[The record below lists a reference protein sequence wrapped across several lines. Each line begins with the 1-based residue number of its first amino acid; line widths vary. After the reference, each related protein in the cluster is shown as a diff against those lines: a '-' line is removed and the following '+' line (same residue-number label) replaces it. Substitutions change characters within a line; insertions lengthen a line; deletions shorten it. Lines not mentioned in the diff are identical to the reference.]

1 MPHQEL
7 ERTFRQLESTY
18 AHFIERTRLGRKL
31 ELPKIVRICLV
42 IRGACHDSRVL
53 ECLTRF
59 QLVCERLT
67 RSHLPMGVSENDD
80 LLAGRGELQQMRERL
95 HYSSH
100 AAPEFKERRVSAR
113 RRNPPNSSDFLRA
126 G

>member
-7 ERTFRQLESTY
+7 ERTLKQLENTY
-18 AHFIERTRLGRKL
+18 ARFIERTRLGRKL

-42 IRGACHDSRVL
+42 MRGACHDNQVQ

-67 RSHLPMGVSENDD
+67 RSHLPLGIDENDD
-80 LLAGRGELQQMRERL
+80 LMAGLGALRQMRERL
-95 HYSSH
+95 LYDSH
-100 AAPEFKERRVSAR
+100 AVPVFQERRVSSR
-113 RRNPPNSSDFLRA
+113 RRSGTDQLRSI
-126 G
+126 